1 MARLI
6 LTHDGVNL
14 RDYNLDRDE
23 VVLGRKPSNDIQ
35 LDDQAISGRHCRFV
49 RESSEYLEDHFDYYV
64 EDLGSTNGTKV
75 NDVKIDRQLLKQG
88 DVIKVG
94 KHSFTYDTGQGG
106 LEQTAIYLPD

>member
-14 RDYNLDRDE
+14 RDYDLDRDE
-23 VVLGRKPSNDIQ
+23 VVLGRKPGNDIQ
-35 LDDQAISGRHCRFV
+35 LDDQAISGKHARFV
-49 RESSEYLEDHFDYYV
+49 RQPSAYLEDHFDHYV

-75 NDVKIDRQLLKQG
+75 NDAKIDRHLLKQG

-94 KHSFTYDTGQGG
+94 KHRFIYDSGHGD